1 MVTDIARL
9 RGSQVPLVTPFRA
22 GRFDEAAFREL
33 VEFQIAEGSHGI
45 GCTGTTGEPTSL
57 TPEEREFVIETAVG
71 AARGRV
77 PVLAGTGSTNFDETL
92 RFTRF
97 ARQAGADAALVIV
110 PYYNRPSQ
118 EGLYR
123 HFRAVADDV
132 PDLPIILYNIPGRS
146 AVNLAPETIARLARD
161 CPNIVGVK
169 EANKDFDQV
178 SQDLDRVKRL
188 AGRGDFLV
196 YSGIETLCFPML
208 CLGGAGHVS
217 ATGNVL
223 PRQVAELFNLTEAGR
238 WREARDL
245 HYELLAMNEVLFIET
260 NPGPVKG
267 ALGLMGK
274 IDPELRLPLA
284 PLAPENEAKLRAVLG
299 EYGLPGD
306 GRQPAPRDERALATA
321 TAEDGD

>member
-1 MVTDIARL
+1 MDIARL
-9 RGSQVPLVTPFRA
+9 RGSQVPLVTPFRG
-22 GRFDEAAFREL
+22 GRFDEAAFRDL

-57 TPEEREFVIETAVG
+57 TPEEREGVIETAVA

-97 ARQAGADAALVIV
+97 AQRVGADAALVIV
-110 PYYNRPSQ
+110 PYYNRPTQ

-123 HFRAVADDV
+123 HFRLVADDV
-132 PDLPIILYNIPGRS
+132 PDFPIILYNIPGRS

-178 SQDLDRVKRL
+178 SQDLDRVRRL
-188 AGRGDFLV
+188 AGRDFLV

-245 HYELLAMNEVLFIET
+245 HYELLEMNEVLFVET
-260 NPGPVKG
+260 NPGPVKT
-267 ALGLMGK
+267 ALGIMGK

-284 PLAPENEAKLRAVLG
+284 PLGPENEAKLRAVMAH
-299 EYGLPGD
+299 YGLI
-306 GRQPAPRDERALATA
+306 APENMREVAT
-321 TAEDGD
+321 TAAAMHDDDKD